1 MVAEPRDEGT
11 HRAGAHPFWNES
23 FYFNFF
29 DAEGGYGGATRIG
42 FSPNRAHRDGFVCFY
57 FPDGEVGFVRT
68 NAPLAPAEHGLDGQ
82 PIACGPLVFVCE
94 RPFERWRA
102 SYRGPIFVAD
112 DPMAFGDL
120 MRVACVD
127 LPRRDVEIELVFESV
142 HEPFDFHPTSRKG
155 LLAPSRWGSELARR
169 SPVLAAG
176 VALHAL
182 SSLPAMMGA
191 THYEQAVEVS
201 GRIRIDGRERTF
213 RGMGQ
218 RDHSYGV
225 RDMRVP
231 TRWRWV
237 SCQMGRELCFN
248 VTRVEVLGLEV
259 TGGYAFVDGRP
270 VGLVASALEGDV
282 DARGRLPESMGLALS
297 LPDGRDLAIPIRI
310 LRQLPIAI
318 ETEGR
323 GAVVNET
330 LARFELGGRSAIGIV
345 EAMERR
351 FS

>member
-1 MVAEPRDEGT
+1 
-11 HRAGAHPFWNES
+11 
-23 FYFNFF
+23 
-29 DAEGGYGGATRIG
+29 
-42 FSPNRAHRDGFVCFY
+42 
-57 FPDGEVGFVRT
+57 
-68 NAPLAPAEHGLDGQ
+68 
-82 PIACGPLVFVCE
+82 
-94 RPFERWRA
+94 
-102 SYRGPIFVAD
+102 
-112 DPMAFGDL
+112 

-270 VGLVASALEGDV
+270 VGLVASALAV
-282 DARGRLPESMGLALS
+282 DCPSRWGSRSRSRTDATSRSRSGSCGSCRSRSRPKA
-297 LPDGRDLAIPIRI
+297 
-310 LRQLPIAI
+310 
-318 ETEGR
+318 
-323 GAVVNET
+323 GAP
-330 LARFELGGRSAIGIV
+330 S
-345 EAMERR
+345 
-351 FS
+351 